1 MPDETPDAVVGDRM
15 RLQQVLLNLA
25 GNAIK
30 FTERGDVEIGLQAR
44 VEAGEAWLTFA
55 VRNTGIGISPS
66 GLENL
71 FQPFAQADASM
82 ARRFGGTGLGLVISK
97 KLVEMM
103 DGRISVESDLG
114 KGSTFQFTV
123 RLPLA
128 KELPADF
135 EAPAV
140 LPTAVCGPLRIL
152 LVEDN
157 PANQKLATYIL
168 RDRGHTVD
176 IAEDG
181 QTALWLTEQNRYD
194 VILMDVQMPGMNG
207 LEATAVIRHRENG
220 GSRVPIIAMTAH
232 AMQGDRDRCVGAGM
246 DSYLSK
252 PVNAKDLIGL
262 VESLACASAAAAT
275 PATEESLP
283 ARSAAVFDP
292 EMAFLRCAE
301 SHDMVREMIRSFFEE
316 ADSLFPQMRLAVQK
330 GDWKD
335 LGRLGHR
342 LKGTLV
348 YLAAEP
354 AIEAARAVECLHCF
368 GGEQID
374 AEEAV
379 ETLQRACDALRAAL
393 AEHQTMSRPSQET

>member
-1 MPDETPDAVVGDRM
+1 
-15 RLQQVLLNLA
+15 
-25 GNAIK
+25 
-30 FTERGDVEIGLQAR
+30 
-44 VEAGEAWLTFA
+44 
-55 VRNTGIGISPS
+55 
-66 GLENL
+66 
-71 FQPFAQADASM
+71 
-82 ARRFGGTGLGLVISK
+82 
-97 KLVEMM
+97 
-103 DGRISVESDLG
+103 
-114 KGSTFQFTV
+114 
-123 RLPLA
+123 
-128 KELPADF
+128 
-135 EAPAV
+135 
-140 LPTAVCGPLRIL
+140 
-152 LVEDN
+152 
-157 PANQKLATYIL
+157 
-168 RDRGHTVD
+168 
-176 IAEDG
+176 
-181 QTALWLTEQNRYD
+181 
-194 VILMDVQMPGMNG
+194 
-207 LEATAVIRHRENG
+207 
-220 GSRVPIIAMTAH
+220 
-232 AMQGDRDRCVGAGM
+232 M

-252 PVNAKDLIGL
+252 PVNAKDLIRL

-292 EMAFLRCAE
+292 EMAFLRPE
-301 SHDMVREMIRSFFEE
+301 SHDIVREMIRSFFEE

-354 AIEAARAVECLHCF
+354 AIELPAVECLHCF